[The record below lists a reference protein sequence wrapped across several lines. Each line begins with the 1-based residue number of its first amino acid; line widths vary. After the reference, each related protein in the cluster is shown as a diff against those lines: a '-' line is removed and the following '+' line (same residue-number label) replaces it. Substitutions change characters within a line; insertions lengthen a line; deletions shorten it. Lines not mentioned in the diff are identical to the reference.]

1 MIFSGSSGKS
11 PVMPIRRAAATPT
24 QEKTPSAAAE
34 KGKGEVVLHL
44 HPVKPWPRRW
54 LARPLPAISR
64 ICPIVQLQPIIHSL
78 TQNEQNSSPDFFPAV
93 FIRKIE
99 YFRFLV
105 YFIAVIHSH
114 LYYIVTVSYIQ
125 FHIDLIV
132 YWLVFYIKC
141 FRISFV
147 S

>member
-1 MIFSGSSGKS
+1 M
-11 PVMPIRRAAATPT
+11 MPIRRAAATPT

-44 HPVKPWPRRW
+44 HPVKPWPR
-54 LARPLPAISR
+54 PLPAISR
-64 ICPIVQLQPIIHSL
+64 ICPSVQLQPIIHSL

-114 LYYIVTVSYIQ
+114 LYYIVTVSYR
-125 FHIDLIV
+125 FDCLM
-132 YWLVFYIKC
+132 
-141 FRISFV
+141 ISVLYKMF
-147 S
+147 SY